1 MSKKFHQSSVHDY
14 LLTDKKRSYKN
25 TLTQSAHQESTRD
38 LLFLWL
44 ILNCREKNVGISE
57 NAMRQRPLE
66 I

>member
-1 MSKKFHQSSVHDY
+1 MSKKFHQSSVHDH

-44 ILNCREKNVGISE
+44 ILNRREKNVGISE